1 MPALKDL
8 LYLAPLL
15 ILATAPVI
23 MMLTITVSRN
33 LRVVFGFSLFMYLA
47 AFVSLFAVSGN
58 MPKSYF
64 SLLIMDNFGVLMM
77 GILFVVCFLITVI
90 SYLYLSQHSGEQEEY
105 FIMLFVASFGA
116 CVMVTANHFIA
127 FFLGLETLSI
137 SLYVLISY
145 LRHRDRGVEAG
156 VKFLVMAS
164 LSTAFLLFGMA
175 LVYAGTATM
184 SFTGLS
190 SYFAAGKPPVM
201 VITGLGMMFTGIGFK
216 LALVPF
222 HMWAPDVY
230 QGAPAPVTIFI
241 ATISKG
247 SVMAVAI
254 RLLYAIRAFE
264 SPAIFQLIS
273 ILAIVSMFAGN
284 LLALKQRNLKRL
296 LAYSS
301 IAHLG
306 YLMIT
311 LLAGS
316 TLALQAALFYLA
328 SYMITTVGAFGVIS
342 LLSVCDL
349 EAEDIENFRGLFWK
363 NPWIA
368 IVLTLV
374 LLSLAG
380 IPLTAGFIG
389 KFYLVFAGIKS
400 SLWALVISLIAS
412 SVISIYYYLRVIR
425 IMLAE
430 NEDNTVMELS
440 FTGNVILA
448 VVAIGILL
456 LGIIPP
462 FLTNIIDRFSLLI

>member
-1 MPALKDL
+1 MPALHDIQ
-8 LYLAPLL
+8 YLAPLL

-23 MMLTITVSRN
+23 MMLTITASRN
-33 LRVVFGFSLFMYLA
+33 LKVIYGFSLVMYLA
-47 AFVSLFAVSGN
+47 AFLSLFAVSGG
-58 MPKSYF
+58 MPKMYE
-64 SLLIMDNFGVLMM
+64 SLLIMDHFGVLMM
-77 GILFVVCFLITVI
+77 GIIFIVCLLVTVI
-90 SYLYLSQHSGEQEEY
+90 SYLYMDQQGGEREEY
-105 FIMLFVASFGA
+105 FIMFFVATFGA

-137 SLYVLISY
+137 SLYVMISY
-145 LRHRDRGVEAG
+145 LRHQDRGVEAG

-175 LVYAGTATM
+175 LVYAGTGAM
-184 SFTGLS
+184 SFSGLS
-190 SYFAAGKPPVM
+190 AFFASNRPSFLVIAG
-201 VITGLGMMFTGIGFK
+201 IGMMFTGIGFK

-247 SVMAVAI
+247 SVMAVTI
-254 RLLYAIRAFE
+254 RLLYSIRAFE
-264 SPAIFQLIS
+264 TPAIVQLIS
-273 ILAIVSMFAGN
+273 TLAIVSMFAGN
-284 LLALKQRNLKRL
+284 LLALRQRNFKRL

-316 TLALQAALFYLA
+316 TLALQAAIFYLA

-349 EAEDIENFRGLFWK
+349 EAEEIEGLRGLFWK

-368 IVLTLV
+368 AVLTLV

-389 KFYLVFAGIKS
+389 KFYLVFAGIRS
-400 SLWALVISLIAS
+400 SLWGLVISLIAG

-430 NEDNTVMELS
+430 PGNHESMQLS
-440 FTGNVILA
+440 FTGNVVLA
-448 VVAIGILL
+448 AVAIGILL